1 LGPATTAVTTWLLLK
16 AFASGC
22 TALTGVEAVS
32 NGVTAFREPR
42 VKCARSTLTIIIG
55 ILVVLLAGIAHL
67 VRAYSIGATPPG
79 QPGYQ
84 SVLSQLTA
92 AVAGRGVFYFVTIG
106 AILTVLAL
114 SANTSF
120 ADFPRLCRAVAENRY
135 LPYPFTF
142 RGRRLVY
149 SYGVYALVF
158 LAGLLLIVFGG
169 ITDRLIPLFA
179 VGAFLAFTLSQAGM
193 VMHWRR
199 KGGAHARTSMLV
211 NGIGAIST
219 GIAVCIILVAKFTE
233 GAWITA
239 LLIPSLMLLMYGIRR
254 HYDSILRETADPK
267 PADLKDIPDPL
278 VVLPMDS
285 WNRVSEKALRFAYIL
300 SNEIRVLHIVTEE
313 NAKAGP
319 SPLQKIWHDYVEKPA
334 KNAGRKPPE
343 LVILNS
349 PYRYVVTPIYEYI
362 LELERKNPDRYVAVL
377 VPELVERRWLYYL
390 LHSQRAT
397 ALKVILY
404 RKGDRRIIVINVP
417 WHLKC

>member
-1 LGPATTAVTTWLLLK
+1 
-16 AFASGC
+16 
-22 TALTGVEAVS
+22 
-32 NGVTAFREPR
+32 
-42 VKCARSTLTIIIG
+42 
-55 ILVVLLAGIAHL
+55 
-67 VRAYSIGATPPG
+67 
-79 QPGYQ
+79 
-84 SVLSQLTA
+84 
-92 AVAGRGVFYFVTIG
+92 
-106 AILTVLAL
+106 
-114 SANTSF
+114 
-120 ADFPRLCRAVAENRY
+120 
-135 LPYPFTF
+135 
-142 RGRRLVY
+142 
-149 SYGVYALVF
+149 
-158 LAGLLLIVFGG
+158 
-169 ITDRLIPLFA
+169 
-179 VGAFLAFTLSQAGM
+179 M